1 MALPQILKSFNLFNE
16 GGSYAGDVLT
26 VELPK
31 LATKD
36 EEYRA
41 GGMLGAIS
49 VPMGLDVIK
58 LGWTA
63 GGYLA
68 DAIKQWGITKHDGVM
83 LRFAGAVQSPDA
95 EDYKAVEIVVRG
107 RHSELDMGSAEAAK
121 KTEHKYTTV
130 CSYYKL
136 TLDGTVL
143 IEIDLV
149 AGVHKVGGVD
159 RTASLRAALGI

>member
-1 MALPQILKSFNLFNE
+1 MALPQILKAFNLFND
-16 GGSYAGDVLT
+16 GGSYIGSVLT

-41 GGMLGAIS
+41 GGMLGAIN
-49 VPMGLDVIK
+49 VPMGLDAIK

-63 GGYLA
+63 GGYLP

-83 LRFAGAVQSPDA
+83 LRFAGATQSPDA
-95 EDYKAVEIVVRG
+95 EDYKSVEVLVRG
-107 RHSELDMGSAEAAK
+107 RHSEMDMGSAEAGK
-121 KTEHKYTTV
+121 KTEHKYVTV

-136 TLDGTVL
+136 TMDSEVL

-149 AGVHKVGGVD
+149 AGKHTVGGVD